1 MARSVVKNARFHV
14 VKNLLLSCLTG
25 LVMLTLVVGFAVGWA
40 VVGKLCDGN
49 LGLSL
54 TAFFFCLI
62 GGPDGALRL

>member
-1 MARSVVKNARFHV
+1 
-14 VKNLLLSCLTG
+14 
-25 LVMLTLVVGFAVGWA
+25 MLTLVVGFAVGCSL

-62 GGPDGALRL
+62 GGVVRSGGEEESICGFGASIYYVHKFFEFLEQF